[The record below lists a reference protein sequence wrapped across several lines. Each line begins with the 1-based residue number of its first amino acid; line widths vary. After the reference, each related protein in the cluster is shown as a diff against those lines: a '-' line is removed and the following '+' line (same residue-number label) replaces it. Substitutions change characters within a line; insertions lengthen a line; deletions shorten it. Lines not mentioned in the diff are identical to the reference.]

1 MRSFQFES
9 GVEERSRP
17 IVYVDMDGVLA
28 DFFGEVA
35 REHDVTYWRE
45 IHRKDLGID
54 QIAQQPEFFAGL
66 PILPNAGRFM
76 KGLLSL
82 TNQYS
87 ILSSPL
93 MSNVEESSKEKTE
106 WLQRHLKNHQPQAV
120 IFDHEK
126 YKFAR
131 QADGTP
137 NILIDDWD
145 TNIKL
150 WEANGG
156 IGILYKDNKFQDVLH
171 KLGLALRGK
180 IKPAPMELAVFED
193 DVLDIERPEGKLYTS
208 RQVLKYVN
216 GIHKEYHMPKP
227 ILAHKAWVLRN
238 IPVAALKTPEFVH
251 QDDPYRRVIDI
262 DWDHVAEI
270 SLHDIKHRPVV
281 ADSNGWVLDGNH
293 RVTAARARG
302 LDTIPAIVPYD
313 K

>member
-1 MRSFQFES
+1 MRSFQFEA
-9 GVEERSRP
+9 EARSSTP

-35 REHDVTYWRE
+35 REHDVEYWRE

-54 QIAQQPEFFAGL
+54 QIAKQPEFFAGL
-66 PILPNAGRFM
+66 PVLPNAGQLI
-76 KGLLSL
+76 KGVLGLA
-82 TNQYS
+82 NKYS

-93 MSNVEESSKEKTE
+93 MSNVEESSREKMQ
-106 WLQRHLKNHQPQAV
+106 WLQRHLKNHQPRAV

-126 YKFAR
+126 YKYA
-131 QADGTP
+131 QQPDETP

-156 IGILYKDNKFQDVLH
+156 IGILYKPENCQEVLH
-171 KLGLALRGK
+171 KLSLALRGK
-180 IKPAPMELAVFED
+180 ITPKQFEMAVFED
-193 DVLDIERPEGKLYTS
+193 DVLDVERPEGKLYTS
-208 RQVLKYVN
+208 RQVLQYVT
-216 GIHKEYHMPKP
+216 GIHHEYHMPKP
-227 ILAHKAWVLRN
+227 ILKHKAWVLRN
-238 IPVAALKTPEFVH
+238 VPVADLKTPEYVH

-262 DWDHVAEI
+262 DWDHVEDI
-270 SLHDIKHRPVV
+270 SMSDIKNRPVV
-281 ADSNGWVLDGNH
+281 ADENGWVLDGNH

-302 LDTIPAIVPYD
+302 LDTIPALVPYD